1 MKLKLNKRILL
12 ETIERFPNGKI
23 KSQNTHLGKVHKIVN
38 YKLDP
43 ETNESIKD
51 STKTN
56 INKNDRTHE
65 AYSYLNRSSIP
76 NEVELEALSNNTN
89 IKGLGSRLMR
99 SDAKDFPNHKITLY
113 NGSGA
118 ETTKFPKGRETSFY
132 SKYKIKPQK
141 GNEMF
146 GTILP
151 KNIRAVEDPVH
162 KQRLETNRTKE

>member
-1 MKLKLNKRILL
+1 
-12 ETIERFPNGKI
+12 
-23 KSQNTHLGKVHKIVN
+23 
-38 YKLDP
+38 
-43 ETNESIKD
+43 
-51 STKTN
+51 
-56 INKNDRTHE
+56 
-65 AYSYLNRSSIP
+65 
-76 NEVELEALSNNTN
+76 
-89 IKGLGSRLMR
+89 MR